1 MISTYKDFHRCKV
14 IDCKQGAVRAVRY
27 NVDGSYVLSC
37 GSDKKIKLWNPK
49 TGLLLKTYGGHA
61 DEVTDAS
68 GSCDSCYI
76 VSSSL
81 DKSIIYW
88 DVSTGVPVR
97 RLRGH
102 AGGVRCVCFNEDSSI
117 AISGGRDNAVFCWD
131 IRTRRLEPVQ
141 VMKDARD
148 CITTVQT
155 NEHKIITSSLD
166 GCIRQ
171 YDIRVG
177 ELVCDKIGEPITFLK
192 LTRDE
197 QCIVAAC
204 QDSTV
209 RLIDCDTGSLLS
221 EYKGH
226 KAEDFH
232 IECGIMANDAHIV
245 SGTSEGCAVVWDL
258 LDGKILQRIQLSEN
272 GGVVNSLN
280 THPKENEIVLTRRR
294 DLYVYNT
301 DVNED
306 DIDNATS

>member
-1 MISTYKDFHRCKV
+1 MSTNYKIFRCCKV

-27 NVDGSYVLSC
+27 NVDGSYCLSC

-68 GSCDSCYI
+68 G
-76 VSSSL
+76 L
-81 DKSIIYW
+81 
-88 DVSTGVPVR
+88 PVR

-102 AGGVRCVCFNEDSSI
+102 AGGIRCVCFNEDSSI

-131 IRTRRLEPVQ
+131 IRTRRSEPVQ

-148 CITTVQT
+148 CITTVLT
-155 NEHKIITSSLD
+155 NDHKIIASSLD

-177 ELVCDKIGEPITFLK
+177 EVIYDKIGDPITFLK

-197 QCIVAAC
+197 QCLVAAC

-209 RLIDCDTGSLLS
+209 RLIDCETGTLLS

-232 IECGIMANDAHIV
+232 IECGIMANDAQII
-245 SGTSEGCAVVWDL
+245 SGTSEGCAIVWDL
-258 LDGKILQRIQLSEN
+258 LDGKILQHIKLSSN
-272 GGVVNSLN
+272 GGVVNSLD
-280 THPKENEIVLTRRR
+280 THPSENELVLARRR
-294 DLYVYNT
+294 DIYVYRT
-301 DVNED
+301 DFNEE
-306 DIDNATS
+306 